1 MKTIA
6 IIPARG
12 GSKRLPDKNILSLG
26 GIPLIA
32 HSILYAQKYSA
43 IIDAIYVSTD
53 DETIKK
59 IALEYGAKVIDR
71 PDSLSGDLEPTVSCL
86 KHVLESVEGGV
97 ENVVLLQATNPLRP
111 QNLLAAAFEVYQKGS
126 YDSLFTV
133 SRNHQKLGKIA
144 ANKFVPFNYK
154 IGQRSQDLEPLF
166 FENGLLYIT
175 KASLIL
181 PLDSVSSSL
190 SINFRDDSKIISENA
205 FPFEVNS
212 IFANVDIDTLEDL
225 EYAEYLYQKL
235 ITHNSKPI
243 TLNSSPI
250 THNS

>member
-12 GSKRLPDKNILSLG
+12 GSKRLPNKNILSLG

-32 HSILYAQKYSA
+32 HSILYAQKNSTL
-43 IIDAIYVSTD
+43 IDDIYVSTD
-53 DETIKK
+53 NATIKK

-71 PDSLSGDLEPTVSCL
+71 PENLSGDLEPTVSAL
-86 KHVLESVEGGV
+86 KHVLESIEAAVA
-97 ENVVLLQATNPLRP
+97 NVVLLQATNPLRP
-111 QNLLAAAFEVYQKGS
+111 QNLLSEAFEVYQKGN

-144 ANKFVPFNYK
+144 SNSFIPFNYE

-181 PLDSVSSSL
+181 QE
-190 SINFRDDSKIISENA
+190 IIISENA

-212 IFANVDIDTLEDL
+212 IFAEVDIDTQDDL
-225 EYAEYLYQKL
+225 EYAAYLF
-235 ITHNSKPI
+235 SKCS
-243 TLNSSPI
+243 SSPLERG
-250 THNS
+250 